1 MLCIH
6 TVEYYLV
13 IKRKE
18 VLFHA
23 TASMDLD
30 NIMLS
35 DRRQPQKI
43 T

>member
-18 VLFHA
+18 VLFRA